1 MKAKQNYATGL
12 EKAFKYKRGKRNYF
26 FAEVSNRKNIQSTNS
41 PQIKRNIFYFI
52 SSSAICSKYFTVQIF
67 LYGMWGIIKFC
78 RYC

>member
-41 PQIKRNIFYFI
+41 PQIKRNIF
-52 SSSAICSKYFTVQIF
+52 SDSWQIF
-67 LYGMWGIIKFC
+67 YSTNIAIWHVGDN
-78 RYC
+78 